1 MIPSSY
7 NMFRRAAY
15 KLSGSK
21 LSDTHLE
28 WTLIFEWCVGRCGSK
43 NGH

>member
-1 MIPSSY
+1 MIPSGY
-7 NMFRRAAY
+7 NMLWRAAY

-21 LSDTHLE
+21 LSDTHLK
-28 WTLIFEWCVGRCGSK
+28 WALTFEWSVVRCGSK